1 MAEFKRRLDFN
12 MGRVRNSR
20 PSWLILM
27 HAVHSDTAA
36 PGLSARA
43 ATALLLRAAARQWDY
58 PTVNAQITV
67 AKGATSN
74 SQHASVPTMKP
85 DICAAQLAPGVR
97 RESRITRP
105 PRRPKDG
112 WTLVVQPLS
121 RRRNKVGGL
130 CATLLFAVS

>member
-1 MAEFKRRLDFN
+1 MLCIPTQPHPAWLHE
-12 MGRVRNSR
+12 R
-20 PSWLILM
+20 PLRCCCLQQP
-27 HAVHSDTAA
+27 A
-36 PGLSARA
+36 SAI
-43 ATALLLRAAARQWDY
+43 
-58 PTVNAQITV
+58 VNAQITV

-74 SQHASVPTMKP
+74 SQLASVPTMKP